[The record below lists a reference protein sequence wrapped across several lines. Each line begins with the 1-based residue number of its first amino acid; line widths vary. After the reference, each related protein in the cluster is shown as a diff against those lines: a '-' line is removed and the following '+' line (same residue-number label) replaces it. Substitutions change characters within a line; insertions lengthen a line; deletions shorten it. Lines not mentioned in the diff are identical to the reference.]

1 MYLFAIYLL
10 NFAAKIR
17 RIEGIEK
24 FRKLE
29 IVNTSKITPKKE
41 NELKTEIKAYTSQK
55 L

>member
-24 FRKLE
+24 FRTVE
-29 IVNTSKITPKKE
+29 MENTSKITPKKKK
-41 NELKTEIKAYTSQK
+41 EL
-55 L
+55 